1 MVNDGKPQSG
11 SISMY
16 LLQCLIEQGLSSS
29 AHTAG
34 MHDSSWLYKPLMNN
48 TILGLLGNSSDEVSI
63 EIIGDH
69 PQSHVGGFLHPSK
82 PRVERW
88 HVSVCRRSVG
98 FTTRLSLDW
107 FKGTFTGFTMAF
119 TGFYVFLPSNI
130 GGSCNISLK
139 PIQWYLAWNHPSLIC
154 ITVSSWASVNFLFA
168 LRNTSDPPN
177 MSLFYGLKIPLHL

>member
-69 PQSHVGGFLHPSK
+69 PQSHVGIFLHPSK
-82 PRVERW
+82 PRAGFGSSGGMFQCAEGRW
-88 HVSVCRRSVG
+88 VSQQDFHWIDLREHLQDSPWLLQV
-98 FTTRLSLDW
+98 FTCFYHQIL
-107 FKGTFTGFTMAF
+107 GVPATF
-119 TGFYVFLPSNI
+119 PSNQSNDTWHEI
-130 GGSCNISLK
+130 ILLWSVSL
-139 PIQWYLAWNHPSLIC
+139 YHPGQ
-154 ITVSSWASVNFLFA
+154 V
-168 LRNTSDPPN
+168 
-177 MSLFYGLKIPLHL
+177 